1 MKTRSEANLIIACLL
16 SVVVSLDSK
25 DQKRKR
31 QKEFIPSKYDWT
43 LSCFTRL
50 WDIIRSI
57 KRSSVDYL
65 SEQCLSVILNTLCS
79 ISPSIS
85 FAKISAL
92 SVVRTATLLSQI
104 AASALLV
111 KPMRLVGELEKTLC
125 FCLFELTLLFKK
137 SHTILEVF
145 DETLFPILIET
156 VENNRRI
163 NAFGVDLQVCQN
175 SPVLRYTVKFSL
187 AIYTI
192 VHQSSISK
200 RRYVSSDQITDS
212 RIKISGR

>member
-1 MKTRSEANLIIACLL
+1 M
-16 SVVVSLDSK
+16 VVSLDSK

-50 WDIIRSI
+50 WDALRPI
-57 KRSSVDYL
+57 KSSSVDYL
-65 SEQCLSVILNTLCS
+65 SEQCLLVILNTLCS

-92 SVVRTATLLSQI
+92 NVVRTATLLSQI
-104 AASALLV
+104 TASALLV
-111 KPMRLVGELEKTLC
+111 KPTRLVGELEKTLC

-156 VENNRRI
+156 AENNRRI

-175 SPVLRYTVKFSL
+175 SPVIRYTS
-187 AIYTI
+187 
-192 VHQSSISK
+192 
-200 RRYVSSDQITDS
+200 
-212 RIKISGR
+212 